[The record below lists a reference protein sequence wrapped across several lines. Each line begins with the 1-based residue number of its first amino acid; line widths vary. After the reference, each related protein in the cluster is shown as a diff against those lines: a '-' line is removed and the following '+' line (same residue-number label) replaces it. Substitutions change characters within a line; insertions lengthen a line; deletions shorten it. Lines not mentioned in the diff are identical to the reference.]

1 MPLSSRVLAD
11 KTRATVMAWRELSL
25 HPRLQYVCDE
35 TNAVLGIDLERANL
49 SGTLPEDL
57 GSLIHL
63 QWLNFRDNP
72 QLTGP
77 IPINLQVLGC
87 LAGADFG
94 GTGMRCSGADALEYQ
109 KAEVAEC
116 PALREFPPSL
126 LSTSP
131 FFVNLTGPPPPS
143 TIDSLCPLPYF
154 LQFAQEGRDSVLWND
169 HFEEPVRCKSR
180 IRCRNVLQMLPIALS
195 CVPVRAFTMT
205 QRVSLGQEV
214 PLGPVQGQ
222 QYVEELLNFTSQNLP
237 PIFNEVAGEQG
248 LARGVIKLDPHYY
261 NYEGCE
267 CVDADTE
274 PVYMPAPQLPEPSFL
289 VARNVPEIFR
299 WLVPTLSSNGG
310 AEYPR
315 LLRCV
320 KKNDDPL
327 ALQITISVAGLLS
340 AAFLVVLTV
349 FIFVHRNE
357 IAFGIVKIQRLYMKR
372 RSMPGFSTYR
382 KLNRF
387 LKSLFEPEDRGVATA
402 TASAAQLPEAALP
415 VVVVSCALICPPDLR
430 EAPEWDVAVASFT
443 RVCRKSMEK
452 CCGAEHLDEGQRA
465 SVFTGI
471 FHEPGDAV
479 QFALLTQFMLLRYP
493 WPKKATGAPHTC
505 QFARCPDLG
514 YQYEGRRLVC
524 CGPACSMGITMGK
537 VTGVA
542 RGLKRR
548 KFSNLYGE
556 YREEPHGPIARAELL
571 ASSCPDGR
579 VLLQSDVYAYVS
591 GGLADVSKRVES
603 SLHSGFCERSQRFG
617 RKTLQAVS
625 SVCSC
630 RGKRSK
636 RLPERSS
643 VLGDLGGAEPH
654 EPRPSETP
662 VMSET
667 TVSVNAPAEQAGD
680 PLWCYPVV
688 LAIGR
693 YRLLAE
699 GVGRTLK
706 SRPVMVQPSTTS
718 IRYSTPSPSLTYYP
732 TDLSK
737 AQTRVTWV
745 DKADGGSCCVEIDL
759 FELVPRCLLERVIRR
774 PEQQL
779 SGEQLTPGF
788 LDAPGA
794 RESLQSD
801 LTPPPPPKGS
811 WTLQSSM
818 ARPPLPE
825 ITVAFV
831 AGEKL
836 GDLSIVD
843 ESLYDAMLACY
854 NCCVQLAVSATGGY
868 VCQELGGIFML
879 AFSSPAAAL
888 EFALLLQYVLMEAAW
903 DESLLQLKSAGT
915 VIEGSQLLFR
925 GVRARCGIFKGIPSC
940 VVPHRTT
947 GRADVFGTIVN
958 RAARF
963 QSAAYG
969 GQILMSDD
977 VHRDAQE
984 AWSAGARGGDD
995 RPMAV
1000 RVVARDIGRFR
1011 FKGVET
1017 SYRIVE
1023 LTPAALQARQ
1033 SHIPSRPPAGKSRM
1047 LRTGKGRIGE
1057 SRVHLPDARAL
1068 VAQHQVG
1075 MEPFDR
1081 PDSLQVKPRKSL
1093 FLQ

>member
-1 MPLSSRVLAD
+1 MQVATSTLAQ
-11 KTRATVMAWRELSL
+11 KVRGTLTAWRELGL
-25 HPRLQYVCDE
+25 HPMFKYVCDE
-35 TNAVLGIDLERANL
+35 TNSVMSLNLQSSNL

-57 GSLIHL
+57 GTLIHL
-63 QWLNFRDNP
+63 QWLNFRNNP
-72 QLTGP
+72 QLVGP
-77 IPINLQVLGC
+77 LPINLQVLGC
-87 LAGADFG
+87 LAGADFRK
-94 GTGMRCSGADALEYQ
+94 TGMRCSGAGALEYQ
-109 KAEVAEC
+109 KAEVAKC
-116 PALREFPPSL
+116 PALRKFSPRL

-131 FFVNLTGPPPPS
+131 HFENLTGPPPPS
-143 TIDSLCPLPYF
+143 TIDSLCPFPFF
-154 LQFAQEGRDSVLWND
+154 LQFAQEGQDAVVWD
-169 HFEEPVRCKSR
+169 DPVEEPHRCKSR
-180 IRCRNVLQMLPIALS
+180 IRCRTVTQALPTALS
-195 CVPVRAFTMT
+195 CLPVRAFSMT
-205 QRVSLGQEV
+205 QRVSLGLEI
-214 PLGPVQGQ
+214 PRGPVQGQ
-222 QYVEELLNFTSQNLP
+222 QYVEALLNFTSSAP
-237 PIFNEVAGEQG
+237 FFYEAAGEPGG
-248 LARGVIKLDPHYY
+248 LGKGGIKLDPHYY

-267 CVDADTE
+267 CIDADMK
-274 PVYMPAPQLPEPSFL
+274 PVYMPAPQPSVPPSFVGMNL
-289 VARNVPEIFR
+289 PGIFT

-320 KKNDDPL
+320 KKNDDTL
-327 ALQITISVAGLLS
+327 AFQIAISVAGLLS
-340 AAFLVVLTV
+340 AAVWLLLTV
-349 FIFVHRNE
+349 FIIAHRNE
-357 IAFGIVKIQRLYMKR
+357 IAFGIVKIQRRYMKR

-402 TASAAQLPEAALP
+402 AASEAQLPAAALP

-430 EAPEWDVAVASFT
+430 EAPEWDVAVAAFT
-443 RVCRKSMEK
+443 RVCRRSMEK
-452 CCGAEHLDEGQRA
+452 CCGAEHLDEGQSA

-479 QFALLTQFMLLRYP
+479 QFALLTQFKLLRYP
-493 WPKKATGAPHTC
+493 WPRKAARAPHTC
-505 QFARCPDLG
+505 QFARCPDMG
-514 YQYEGRRLVC
+514 YQYEGRRLVY
-524 CGPACSMGITMGK
+524 CGPACSMGITIGK

-548 KFSNLYGE
+548 KSSYLYGE
-556 YREEPHGPIARAELL
+556 YREETFGPIARAELL
-571 ASSCPDGR
+571 AGSCPDGR

-603 SLHSGFCERSQRFG
+603 SLHSGFRKRSQRFC
-617 RKTLQAVS
+617 RKAVQAVS
-625 SVCSC
+625 SVWSY

-636 RLPERSS
+636 RPAERSA
-643 VLGDLGGAEPH
+643 VVGDLGGAEPH
-654 EPRPSETP
+654 EPRPSESP
-662 VMSET
+662 A
-667 TVSVNAPAEQAGD
+667 VSVNAPAKQAGD
-680 PLWCYPVV
+680 PMWCYPVV

-693 YRLLAE
+693 YRLHAE
-699 GVGRTLK
+699 GVGRSLK

-718 IRYSTPSPSLTYYP
+718 ITYPTPSPSLTYYP
-732 TDLSK
+732 TDLST
-737 AQTRVTWV
+737 AQTHVAVV
-745 DKADGGSCCVEIDL
+745 DKAGGGSCCVEIDL
-759 FELVPRCLLERVIRR
+759 FELVPRCLLERVIQRA
-774 PEQQL
+774 EQQL
-779 SGEQLTPGF
+779 TGEQLTPGF

-794 RESLQSD
+794 RESLQND

-818 ARPPLPE
+818 ATPPLPD

-843 ESLYDAMLACY
+843 ESLYDAVLTCY

-879 AFSSPAAAL
+879 AFASPAAAL

-915 VIEGSQLLFR
+915 VTEGSQLLFR

-958 RAARF
+958 RASRF

-969 GQILMSDD
+969 GQILMSDE
-977 VHRDAQE
+977 VHRDAQD
-984 AWSAGARGGDD
+984 AWKAGASGGGD
-995 RPMAV
+995 RSAAV

-1017 SYRIVE
+1017 SYRIIE

-1047 LRTGKGRIGE
+1047 LRSGKGRIGE

-1068 VAQHQVG
+1068 VARHQVG

-1081 PDSLQVKPRKSL
+1081 PHSLQLNPRKSI
-1093 FLQ
+1093 FMQ